1 MINIDKKAEWQGN
14 SQYNTWSEENQNSFK
29 SWLDDLLR
37 SGIVDLTFVKKDG
50 TIRKM
55 RATLKEDMIAPTK
68 GIGKVENNE
77 TIAVTDV
84 NINEWR
90 SIRYNSI
97 IEIKFTLE

>member
-1 MINIDKKAEWQGN
+1 MINIDKNGLLDSLAYASFTDEERNLFK
-14 SQYNTWSEENQNSFK
+14 TW
-29 SWLDDLLR
+29 LGGLLR
-37 SGIVDLTFVKKDG
+37 NGIVDLTFVKKDG

-55 RATLKEDMIAPTK
+55 RATLKEDMIAATK